1 MKLLLMQLWIPA
13 TLLGSFYPWIPWGTP
28 RDPKRGPR
36 VPGSQDVPEY
46 KMNHIMKLV
55 NAT

>member
-28 RDPKRGPR
+28 RDPKR

-46 KMNHIMKLV
+46 KLNHLMKLV